1 MLLKK
6 LKHSLHNRYL
16 AFCAGLSAAAMTG
29 PALAAV
35 PAPPTPSTTPANND
49 AISWFEGVFEDS
61 SEVGILVVGVVL
73 FIIGAIGM
81 IWAVTQV
88 LTNKGT
94 IGDVAKI
101 GLASAAGIAF
111 GTYLLTQA
119 STIIT

>member
-1 MLLKK
+1 MLSK
-6 LKHSLHNRYL
+6 LKQTIHDHYL
-16 AFCAGLSAAAMTG
+16 AFCAAMSTMTLAG
-29 PALAAV
+29 PALAVV
-35 PAPPTPSTTPANND
+35 PTPPTPSTTPANND
-49 AISWFEGVFEDS
+49 AISWFEGVFEDA

-94 IGDVAKI
+94 VGDVAKI

-119 STIIT
+119 TTIIA

>member
-1 MLLKK
+1 MLLKN
-6 LKHSLHNRYL
+6 LKHALLNHYL
-16 AFCAGLSAAAMTG
+16 AFCAGLAATALTG
-29 PALAAV
+29 PALATV
-35 PAPPTPSTTPANND
+35 PAPVTPSTTPAAND

>member
-16 AFCAGLSAAAMTG
+16 AFCAGLAATAMTG
-29 PALAAV
+29 PALATV
-35 PAPPTPSTTPANND
+35 PAPVTPSTTPAAND
-49 AISWFEGVFEDS
+49 AISWFEGVFEDT
-61 SEVGILVVGVVL
+61 SEVGIPVVGVKL

-111 GTYLLTQA
+111 GT
-119 STIIT
+119 

>member
-1 MLLKK
+1 MLSTLKQ
-6 LKHSLHNRYL
+6 SLHNRYL
-16 AFCAGLSAAAMTG
+16 AFCATLATTVLAG
-29 PALAAV
+29 PALAVV
-35 PAPPTPSTTPANND
+35 PTPATPSTEPATND
-49 AISWFEGVFEDS
+49 AISWFKGVFEDA
-61 SEVGILVVGVVL
+61 SEVGILVIGIVL

-81 IWAVTQV
+81 IWAVAQV

-94 IGDVAKI
+94 VGDVAKI